1 MTLDDIYFVTF
12 QKDNAVY
19 KSIKEFDLND
29 KTNDAVLKDKVFEFI
44 TNKKKHS
51 FCYINVS

>member
-29 KTNDAVLKDKVFEFI
+29 KTNDAVLKDELILIQK
-44 TNKKKHS
+44 S
-51 FCYINVS
+51 RQIN